1 MTADILLIDDDPL
14 LRKLYDTALTAHGV
28 SLETAS
34 SGEEGL
40 ERLTNGLPK
49 LAVLDVMMPKMDGI
63 ETCRRIRET
72 YRDAFPILFLTA
84 TDATKVVRGVL
95 EAGGDD
101 FVVKGSPLSEVLGH
115 VRFWLSTPL
124 KGLPAS
130 IRRAALNYA
139 DHVMG
144 KPGQHPETPFE
155 QGPGSKLCH
164 SPANAH
170 DFIAGIMARSGVAKA
185 GEKVHDPQVHA
196 QILGYLVGIVGHTTG
211 VGLRQAL
218 TFPER
223 YTAAL
228 NLLAP
233 ETRAAGRELLPK
245 IDQLLEGAKIA
256 HAVKRGRDD
265 AEAWENAG
273 QEQQLEGLNL

>member
-14 LRKLYDTALTAHGV
+14 LRKLYDTALSAHGI

-40 ERLTNGLPK
+40 ERLKNGLPK
-49 LAVLDVMMPKMDGI
+49 LIVLDVMMPRMDGI
-63 ETCRRIRET
+63 ETCPRIRET
-72 YRDAFPILFLTA
+72 YREPFPILFLTA

-101 FVVKGSPLSEVLGH
+101 FVVKGSPLSEVLGRI
-115 VRFWLSTPL
+115 RFWLSTPL

-139 DHVMG
+139 DHMADQPVNSAQAS
-144 KPGQHPETPFE
+144 KPRY
-155 QGPGSKLCH
+155 
-164 SPANAH
+164 SPANPYE
-170 DFIAGIMARSGVAKA
+170 FIAGILDKSGVAKA
-185 GEKVHDPQVHA
+185 GNKVHDSQVHA
-196 QILGYLVGIVGHTTG
+196 QILGYLVGIVGHATG

-218 TFPER
+218 SFSDRFSDALHLLSPE
-223 YTAAL
+223 TQAA
-228 NLLAP
+228 AP
-233 ETRAAGRELLPK
+233 EILPT
-245 IDQLLEGAKIA
+245 IDRLLEGAKMA

-265 AEAWENAG
+265 AEAWERDG
-273 QEQQLEGLNL
+273 PEFEPEGLNL